1 MSIITSGIK
10 KLIENNAM
18 ALATISKN
26 GQPHNIAVAYC
37 KVFGDKV
44 IISNSHVKE
53 TINNLENN
61 KQVSLVVWHKDWE
74 TICIGFELKG
84 VAENIKKG
92 KWFDFV
98 CDLPDNEGYDIK
110 SAIAVKILK
119 IKKLLS

>member
-10 KLIENNAM
+10 KLIEDNAL

-26 GQPHNIAVAYC
+26 GRPHNIAVACC
-37 KVFGDKV
+37 KVFGNKI
-44 IISNSHVKE
+44 IISNSHIKE
-53 TINNLENN
+53 TIKNIKNN

-74 TICIGFELKG
+74 KVCIGFELKG
-84 VAENIKKG
+84 RAENINTG

-98 CDLPDNEGYDIK
+98 CNLPDNEGYDIK
-110 SAIAVKILK
+110 SAIVVTVLK